1 MDPASPLTLA
11 NLREAA
17 QTLRDGRVASTDVAG
32 VGPAYQLDGPIEA
45 VTGLYHDRDF
55 CAALARGEFMVDNQ
69 PWWGPADKRR
79 LYVLMKADP
88 STVVTPP

>member
-1 MDPASPLTLA
+1 MAVHRRHPARRRA
-11 NLREAA
+11 R
-17 QTLRDGRVASTDVAG
+17 GRWVASTDVPG
-32 VGPAYQLDGPIEA
+32 FGPAYQLDGPIEA
-45 VTGLYHDRDF
+45 VTWLYKDRDF